1 MVDVATGARL
11 QVNSVLGYSPQ
22 TAARFFGIGNSAF
35 AVLAATGILAA
46 AIHFHHAH
54 RRREALVAIACFL
67 AFLIVVDGA
76 PSLGGDVG
84 GILTLVPVVGL
95 LLIALSGRRISWRT
109 VAVLVC
115 LTMALLG
122 AALVIDLLR
131 PPEARTH
138 LGRVVTDVHQG
149 GGSSFLTTVARK
161 MATNLRVFR
170 TTVWSWLVPII
181 GAFLLYL
188 LIWERRLGR
197 LLPRGSALRIGVI
210 AALGAGLL
218 GFAVN
223 DSGVVVTALV
233 YLYLAPFLTL
243 LALDA
248 QRGEPELLEPIVPA
262 RTAAGVSLSQSK

>member
-1 MVDVATGARL
+1 M
-11 QVNSVLGYSPQ
+11 
-22 TAARFFGIGNSAF
+22 
-35 AVLAATGILAA
+35 
-46 AIHFHHAH
+46 
-54 RRREALVAIACFL
+54 
-67 AFLIVVDGA
+67 
-76 PSLGGDVG
+76 
-84 GILTLVPVVGL
+84 
-95 LLIALSGRRISWRT
+95 LIALSGRRISWRT

-115 LTMALLG
+115 ITMALLG
-122 AALVIDLLR
+122 AALVVDLLR

-149 GGSSFLTTVARK
+149 GGSTFLTTVARK
-161 MATNLRVFR
+161 LATNLRVFR

-181 GAFLLYL
+181 AAFLLYL

-233 YLYLAPFLTL
+233 YLYLGPCLTL

-248 QRGEPELLEPIVPA
+248 QHGEPELLEPIVSA
-262 RTAAGVSLSQSK
+262 RTAAGASFS